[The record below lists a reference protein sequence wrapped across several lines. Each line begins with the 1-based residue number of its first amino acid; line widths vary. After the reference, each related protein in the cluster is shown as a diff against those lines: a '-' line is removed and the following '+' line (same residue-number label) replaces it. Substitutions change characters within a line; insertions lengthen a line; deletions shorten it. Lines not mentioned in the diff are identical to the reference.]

1 MKEFIIDEC
10 IKDQFELYC
19 NICSHLSEHYN
30 SEFAPPATLKKI
42 EQWEKDNDTELPHQY
57 KSWLLLSSESNILD
71 GYLDFIWPELGVL
84 DEKDDSVV
92 IGSRMGD
99 GEALGIM
106 RSSGIVFTVLDGE
119 VREFDDFEDFLT
131 CMQLYME
138 RLVKEHF
145 GKNWAEDFNKK
156 FGY

>member
-30 SEFAPPATLKKI
+30 SEFAPPATLEKI

>member
-30 SEFAPPATLKKI
+30 SEFAPPATLEKI

-71 GYLDFIWPELGVL
+71 GYLEFTWPELGVL
-84 DEKDDSVV
+84 DEKDDMVS
-92 IGSRMGD
+92 IGSRIGD
-99 GEALGIM
+99 GEGIGIM
-106 RSSGIVFTVLDGE
+106 RSSGVVFTFLDE
-119 VREFDDFEDFLT
+119 DIREFDDFEEFLT

-145 GKNWAEDFNKK
+145 GEN
-156 FGY
+156 